1 MGEKKNYIYLI
12 YFCLITHMDSP
23 NSPTAWNIDDK
34 SDYLSVD
41 LDGLKVT
48 YTGKLYHLYIQEY

>member
-1 MGEKKNYIYLI
+1 M
-12 YFCLITHMDSP
+12 

-48 YTGKLYHLYIQEY
+48 YTGKFS